1 MSGAGQAAAPRSA
14 ALRPVPLQELK
25 LLPDGRRWSVAEH
38 LSDLASLTPVRG
50 EVEARHGGNVLE
62 VQGAASTIVTL
73 RCDRCLQE
81 FNHPLA
87 FRCRELLWL
96 GEPSELG
103 DALEDDGPID
113 SLDPRGSFDPA
124 SWLFE
129 QLSLQLPL
137 QNRCGDDC
145 PGPSTWSTAGGAQP
159 SAATGELAE
168 PPIDP
173 RWERLRRLR

>member
-1 MSGAGQAAAPRSA
+1 VPHAA
-14 ALRPVPLQELK
+14 ALRPVPLQELR
-25 LLPDGRRWSVAEH
+25 LLPEGRRWTVAEH

-62 VQGAASTIVTL
+62 VRGEATTIVTL

-81 FNHPLA
+81 FNHALA

-96 GEPSELG
+96 GEPSEL
-103 DALEDDGPID
+103 DPAVEEDGPIEC
-113 SLDPRGSFDPA
+113 LDPRGSFDPA
-124 SWLFE
+124 SWVFQ

-145 PGPSTWSTAGGAQP
+145 PGPCTWSTANPAPAGAQP
-159 SAATGELAE
+159 PLEE
-168 PPIDP
+168 PPVDP